1 MKTYFVVTG
10 IVKFKDKILILK
22 KSKDDWNYPNK
33 WSLCSGYVKEFESAE
48 DTVLREIKEE
58 TGLNAKIIKK
68 GKLIEVRDN
77 KKGKIWVIATFLCSV
92 KSQKIKLCNENQEF
106 RWIACKDLSK
116 YDTVPG
122 LKKDLKVLGLV

>member
-33 WSLCSGYVKEFESAE
+33 WSFCSGYVKEFESAE

-58 TGLNAKIIKK
+58 TGLNARITSK
-68 GKLIEVRDN
+68 GKLLEVRDN
-77 KKGKIWVIATFLCSV
+77 KKGKIWVIVTFLCSV
-92 KSQKIKLCNENQEF
+92 KSQKVKICHENQEF
-106 RWIACKDLSK
+106 RWIDYKDLSK

-122 LKKDLKVLGLV
+122 LKKDLKVLGLL